1 MVLILNWFLLVII
14 MNKKES
20 KESKE
25 FRGQRI
31 KAGII
36 EFEDKEKLQTLFI
49 EVLKSSNK

>member
-1 MVLILNWFLLVII
+1 
-14 MNKKES
+14 MNKKKSKEFKESKES